1 MTTRDRVLDSLRV
14 ASPCRSS
21 WDDMQGDARRRFC
34 AECGRHVYDLA
45 QLTAREAAGLVAAT
59 GGRLCARVT
68 RDPFGRLVTLP
79 SPAPEPLG
87 SPPGSR
93 RSAPLAAAV
102 AAVLGLAG
110 AAAAHGS
117 EPPAAPAVEQ
127 GAGERPADGAQ
138 QRMESGVESGV
149 ESAGG
154 SLSGTLATD
163 GGEPIARAEVQLLGL
178 LDGGAWTVQT
188 DERGNFTFTSLPAG
202 IYTASAKFQQA
213 IPLAEEE
220 NVLLRAGE
228 AGWLGLTVPSETWRR
243 IVTGEPVEGER
254 LMGET
259 IVVLDDSLRK
269 LYLESTVVAFGT
281 VRRSSVVHQGE
292 HTSEVRTDLV
302 LSSVVKGKVGERAI
316 ELSHERMELDPPES
330 RLQPGDRV
338 LAFLEP
344 RGADRYSVHEPSDS
358 GLKKLSEAEAAAYG
372 RRLEALIRLA
382 RRGSPPADL
391 VEWLVGTAEDPATR
405 GEAVRDLIPAA
416 EELAGQA
423 EKRGVPVD
431 RYAQN
436 LREVVSEHLAD
447 GGPEV
452 QASPS
457 VLGAFLTDGQR
468 ERLTA
473 ALLHTTRMTEA
484 DLALYRLVGRWHA
497 DRALPWL
504 LGRIRSGEPAEW
516 SVRGALE
523 AAAQDLGDE
532 SLQDLVQAG
541 SRTVDGLAEKLIEA
555 RDDGERRRREA
566 ELRAAEEELR
576 QRFLAAL
583 GGRQGKGD

>member
-1 MTTRDRVLDSLRV
+1 MTTRDRVLASLRV

-21 WDDMQGDARRRFC
+21 WDDMQGDARRRYC

-102 AAVLGLAG
+102 AAILGLAA

-127 GAGERPADGAQ
+127 GAGERPAEGAQ
-138 QRMESGVESGV
+138 QRMASGV

-154 SLSGTLATD
+154 SLAGTLATD
-163 GGEPIARAEVQLLGL
+163 GGEPIARAEVTLLGL
-178 LDGGAWTVQT
+178 LDGGAWTVPT

-202 IYTASAKFQQA
+202 VYTASARFLQT

-228 AGWLGLTVPSETWRR
+228 AGWIGLTVPSETWRR

-259 IVVLDDSLRK
+259 IVVIDDSLRK
-269 LYLESTVVAFGT
+269 LYAESTVVAFGT
-281 VRRSSVVHQGE
+281 VRKSSVVRQGE
-292 HTSEVRTDLV
+292 HTSEVRTDLA
-302 LSSVVKGKVGERAI
+302 LSSVLKGKVGERAI
-316 ELSHERMELDPPES
+316 EVSHDQTELDPPAG
-330 RLQPGDRV
+330 RPQPGDRV

-344 RGADRYSVHEPSDS
+344 RGADRYSIHEPSVS
-358 GLKKLSEAEAAAYG
+358 GLKTLSEAEAAAYG

-382 RRGSPPADL
+382 RHGSPPAEV

-405 GEAVRDLIPAA
+405 REAVGDLVPAA
-416 EELAGQA
+416 AELAGQA
-423 EKRGVPVD
+423 ERRGVSVD
-431 RYAQN
+431 RYAQS

-452 QASPS
+452 HASPAI
-457 VLGAFLTDGQR
+457 LGAFLTDGQR

-473 ALLHTTRMTEA
+473 ALLRTTRMSGA

-523 AAAQDLGDE
+523 EAAKDLGDE
-532 SLQDLVQAG
+532 GLQDLVQAG
-541 SRTVDGLAEKLIEA
+541 SRPLDRLEAELFEA
-555 RDDGERRRREA
+555 RDDGERRRLAA

-583 GGRQGKGD
+583 GGRQAKGH